1 MEKKKKKGK
10 KIGII
15 YPKSLPN
22 TRIGLR
28 LYETGSSII
37 NNFYNKKKKIKRE
50 KRGNNGC
57 SIHRENHIFFDFSVY
72 KFSPCK

>member
-37 NNFYNKKKKIKRE
+37 NNFYNKKKNKKRE
-50 KRGNNGC
+50 KRKQRLFDT
-57 SIHRENHIFFDFSVY
+57 SRKSHFFRF
-72 KFSPCK
+72 FCI